1 MDLKIKKDN
10 KDYSTTLLL
19 EEKLRGVEIPYL
31 YVKKGDKTWYIPV
44 VKNINKSIKRFFNFL
59 IKYKG
64 EEYILLQDY
73 KYIDDIKV
81 ITFVNGKIHNSNIS
95 DSSVNIFFNKAKR
108 LILYGWVRDEET
120 KLINVNYNDV
130 LVIIYFLSDIE
141 CTIYNL
147 TTGET
152 VKNYVRRRD
161 LEFREE

>member
-10 KDYSTTLLL
+10 KDYATIPLL
-19 EEKLRGVEIPYL
+19 EEKLGGVELPYL
-31 YVKKGDKTWYIPV
+31 HVKKGDKTWYIPV
-44 VKNINKSIKRFFNFL
+44 VKNINKSIKRFLNIS

-64 EEYILLQDY
+64 EEYILLQGYED
-73 KYIDDIKV
+73 IDDIKV
-81 ITFVNGKIHNSNIS
+81 ITLVNGEIHNSNIS
-95 DSSVNIFFNKAKR
+95 YSPANIFFNKAKR

-152 VKNYVRRRD
+152 VKTYVRRRD

>member
-10 KDYSTTLLL
+10 KDYSTTPLL
-19 EEKLRGVEIPYL
+19 EEKLRGVELPYL
-31 YVKKGDKTWYIPV
+31 HVKKGDKTWYIPV
-44 VKNINKSIKRFFNFL
+44 VKNINKSIKRFLKFS

-64 EEYILLQDY
+64 EEYILLQGY
-73 KYIDDIKV
+73 KDIDDIKV
-81 ITFVNGKIHNSNIS
+81 ITLVNGEIHNSNIS
-95 DSSVNIFFNKAKR
+95 YSSANIFFNKAKR

-152 VKNYVRRRD
+152 VKTYVRYRD